1 MRGIL
6 MLLMLILPA
15 ALVLADTHRVLADG
29 QVDFSAFK
37 TFVVRQGYP
46 TSRQPGSGNQGT
58 KRTPDV
64 DPKLT
69 QAVRDVLRSALSF
82 KGIKETLDTADLIV
96 NFRIE
101 VDSHPKEFP
110 GQFSTGHP
118 AFVAGIVVIDLTNA
132 ATDTIV
138 WHGQYIDNEET
149 LAKIEKHLPENVKKL
164 LSEYPPKKKK

>member
-6 MLLMLILPA
+6 ILLLLIFPA
-15 ALVLADTHRVLADG
+15 ALLAADSHRVIANG

-69 QAVRDVLRSALSF
+69 QAVRDALRSRFPL
-82 KGIKETLDTADLIV
+82 GIKETRFADLIV

-101 VDSHPKEFP
+101 VAYTLKSSQGSLVWDTPHSL
-110 GQFSTGHP
+110 QASSS
-118 AFVAGIVVIDLTNA
+118 IDLTA
-132 ATDTIV
+132 VTDTII
-138 WHGQYIDNEET
+138 WHGQYIDDEET
-149 LAKIEKHLPENVKKL
+149 SAKVRNICPKNVKKL
-164 LSEYPPKKKK
+164 LSEYPPKKKR